1 MDSVVEFKDND
12 EKYFKWLSQHPSAYV
27 INTRRVIDA
36 EYMVLHKSTCFHIST
51 YSKRASSGAFTE
63 NLYINICS
71 SSMKSLSLW
80 AENNGRK
87 DGSFSKECSLCHPLI
102 YKSITVSAR

>member
-51 YSKRASSGAFTE
+51 YSKRWVIFKGVF
-63 NLYINICS
+63 
-71 SSMKSLSLW
+71 SLSSPYLQKHHRLC
-80 AENNGRK
+80 AMNLSSALAKFCR
-87 DGSFSKECSLCHPLI
+87 SF
-102 YKSITVSAR
+102 